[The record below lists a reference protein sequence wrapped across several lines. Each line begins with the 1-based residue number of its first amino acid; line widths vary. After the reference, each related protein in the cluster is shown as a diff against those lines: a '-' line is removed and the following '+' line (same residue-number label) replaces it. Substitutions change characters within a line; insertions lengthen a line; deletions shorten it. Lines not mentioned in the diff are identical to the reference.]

1 MGAAFVAAITPIL
14 KVATGVATA
23 VTAVKGITEKGPEAP
38 TVTPTPTI
46 TEEKKPITEAPEV
59 AKDIAKE
66 AEKKRRRARTK
77 TLLTGPRGVLTE
89 APVARKTLLGE

>member
-1 MGAAFVAAITPIL
+1 MGAAVI
-14 KVATGVATA
+14 TA
-23 VTAVKGITEKGPEAP
+23 VGALLGGTAAVIGAVKGQDVPDVVAPPAP
-38 TVTPTPTI
+38 TIEPVKPG
-46 TEEKKPITEAPEV
+46 EEKKPITEAPEV
-59 AKDIAKE
+59 AKDLAKE

>member
-1 MGAAFVAAITPIL
+1 MGAAVVTAIGTLLGGTAAVI
-14 KVATGVATA
+14 G
-23 VTAVKGITEKGPEAP
+23 AVKGQDVPEVVAP
-38 TVTPTPTI
+38 PTPTI
-46 TEEKKPITEAPEV
+46 TEKKKPITEAPEV

-66 AEKKRRRARTK
+66 AEKKRRKARTK

>member
-1 MGAAFVAAITPIL
+1 MGAAIAAVAKIVTA
-14 KVATGVATA
+14 VGTA
-23 VTAVKGITEKGPEAP
+23 VTAVKAVTAKEPEPVA
-38 TVTPTPTI
+38 VTPTPTI
-46 TEEKKPITEAPEV
+46 EAVKEEKKPITEAPEV

-66 AEKKRRRARTK
+66 AEKKRRRQRTR